1 MSASQEHE
9 HRRHGMRGSDGRIG
23 ETGCGLGADRLG
35 AGSAVRRAGAARQQ
49 PCCGHTARRLVR
61 RSGETRFGG
70 RDAVRVDLRDAA
82 FQDVTTGMLHSDLS
96 VPAPWKAKP
105 RPGLADPQAPVPMT
119 PVRWSSRWLVGP
131 SGQAIWSPHPGLAAL
146 PVEGRTS
153 SRLPTAQ
160 AGVRCVRGTLLR
172 LWPRVRGVM
181 Q

>member
-82 FQDVTTGMLHSDLS
+82 FQDVTTDVLLSDLS
-96 VPAPWKAKP
+96 VPAPWKP
-105 RPGLADPQAPVPMT
+105 NLDPDWPTLRRPFP
-119 PVRWSSRWLVGP
+119 
-131 SGQAIWSPHPGLAAL
+131 
-146 PVEGRTS
+146 
-153 SRLPTAQ
+153 
-160 AGVRCVRGTLLR
+160 
-172 LWPRVRGVM
+172 
-181 Q
+181 